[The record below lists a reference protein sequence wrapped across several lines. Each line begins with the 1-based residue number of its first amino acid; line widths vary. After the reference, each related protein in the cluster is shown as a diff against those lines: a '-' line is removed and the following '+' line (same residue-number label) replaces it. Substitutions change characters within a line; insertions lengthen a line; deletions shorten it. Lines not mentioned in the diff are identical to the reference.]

1 MFSASVYI
9 TVCSIKNRIRVRL
22 RRLREPKYLIGAIV
36 GAAYFYFT
44 IFARMW
50 GRRASTSRR
59 AGRSVPPNVPLAAVA
74 ASGPALVGMA
84 LMIMMA
90 AAWLIPSDSSLRT
103 IPVRSASLSS
113 ATLRIKR

>member
-1 MFSASVYI
+1 MFWASLYI
-9 TVCSIKNRIRVRL
+9 TVCSAKNRIRVRL

-59 AGRSVPPNVPLAAVA
+59 PGRSVPPTVPLAAVG
-74 ASGPALVGMA
+74 ASGPAVVGMG
-84 LMIMMA
+84 LVVMMA
-90 AAWLIPSDSSLRT
+90 AAWLTPSGSRVLKIT
-103 IPVRSASLSS
+103 
-113 ATLRIKR
+113 